1 MGFYVSA
8 QCQELAGLIELGGE
22 KFFCTSAY
30 NQLPKILKSESF
42 RDFAGCSK
50 NCFFNDEEKRD
61 TARWDPKFKERSV
74 CRKRFEQ
81 WSWIG
86 KCYCCKCCDEV
97 I

>member
-1 MGFYVSA
+1 MGFYVLLA

-61 TARWDPKFKERSV
+61 MQDGILNS
-74 CRKRFEQ
+74 RKDQSAGRD
-81 WSWIG
+81 SSNG
-86 KCYCCKCCDEV
+86 HG
-97 I
+97 